1 MTPPAASSRGVT
13 ALLTLV
19 ALLLTAPVATPQPV
33 HDLTA
38 ALDAAV
44 DRVFAEAGVPGAIVG
59 LSIPGTVE
67 YVRTLGEGDT
77 AAKTPMS
84 LDDHTRIG
92 SVTKTFTGTAVLQLV
107 DQGRIRLS
115 DPISRYVDG
124 VPSGGV
130 VTLDMLGRMRSGLFN
145 YTTDEQFLDRYLEE
159 GGQGPDA
166 AAFTPREL
174 VDIAFAHPL
183 NFAPDTEFEYSNT
196 NTVLLGMVIE
206 RVTGQ
211 RLGDYLAQH
220 VTGPLGLTHTSF
232 PANGAMPQPYT
243 HGYAETPDGE
253 PVDTTL
259 WNPSVAWAAGAM
271 ISTYRDLR
279 AWAPAVARGALL
291 LPWTHRERTARPSEA
306 APGIGYMFAL
316 ADFHGWIGHN
326 GDIPG
331 YQTVAVYLP
340 ERDAT
345 LVVMVNS
352 DVSESASTKLA
363 EAVTTVATPGNVY
376 ALPEPA

>member
-1 MTPPAASSRGVT
+1 MSIHEASRVGSRRWA

-19 ALLLTAPVATPQPV
+19 ALLLTAPVVANAQPA
-33 HDLTA
+33 DTLTA

-67 YVRTLGEGDT
+67 YVRALGESDT
-77 AAKTPMS
+77 AARTPIS
-84 LDDHTRIG
+84 PADHTRIG
-92 SVTKTFTGTAVLQLV
+92 SVTKTLTGTAVLQLV

-115 DPISRYVDG
+115 DPISRYVNG
-124 VPSGGV
+124 VPSGDV
-130 VTLDMLGRMRSGLFN
+130 ITLDMLGRMRSGLFN
-145 YTTDEQFLDRYLEE
+145 YTTDEAFLDRYLAE
-159 GGQGPDA
+159 GGKGPDA
-166 AAFTPREL
+166 AAFAPREL
-174 VDIAFAHPL
+174 VDIAFAHPT
-183 NFAPDTEFEYSNT
+183 NFSPDTDFEYSNT

-206 RVTGQ
+206 SVTGQ
-211 RLGDYLAQH
+211 RLGDYLTQH

-232 PANGAMPQPYT
+232 PANGALPLPYT

-271 ISTYRDLR
+271 VSTYQDLHT
-279 AWAPAVARGALL
+279 WTPAVAKGALL
-291 LPWTHRERTARPSEA
+291 LPWTHQERTSRPTEA

-326 GDIPG
+326 GDIPVIRRSPS
-331 YQTVAVYLP
+331 TC
-340 ERDAT
+340 RSAT
-345 LVVMVNS
+345 RPS
-352 DVSESASTKLA
+352 S
-363 EAVTTVATPGNVY
+363 
-376 ALPEPA
+376 

>member
-1 MTPPAASSRGVT
+1 MT